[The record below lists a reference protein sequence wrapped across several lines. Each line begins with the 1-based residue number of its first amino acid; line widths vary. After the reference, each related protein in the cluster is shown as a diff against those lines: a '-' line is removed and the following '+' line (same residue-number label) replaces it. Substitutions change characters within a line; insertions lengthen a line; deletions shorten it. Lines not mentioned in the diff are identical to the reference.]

1 MKNIL
6 CFGDSNTYGFNPENG
21 SRYDTESRW
30 TSILKQILN
39 ENVIEAGF
47 NNRTSFSDNPC
58 GIEQTG
64 YKSLPKY
71 LKKELDIVILS
82 IGINDLQSQYQNNLE
97 DYYLG
102 IEKLIKLIKE
112 NNEKTKI
119 ILASPSHIN
128 DNILK
133 SYFATLFDEKS
144 IKKSKQLSQIYE
156 KVAKNN
162 GCFFLDLEQIAKT
175 SEIDGLHYAKDEHKK
190 LATIIKKIF

>member
-82 IGINDLQSQYQNNLE
+82 IGINDLQSQYQNNL
-97 DYYLG
+97 
-102 IEKLIKLIKE
+102 
-112 NNEKTKI
+112 
-119 ILASPSHIN
+119 
-128 DNILK
+128 
-133 SYFATLFDEKS
+133 
-144 IKKSKQLSQIYE
+144 
-156 KVAKNN
+156 
-162 GCFFLDLEQIAKT
+162 
-175 SEIDGLHYAKDEHKK
+175 
-190 LATIIKKIF
+190 